1 MADPERPRHRIRHDP
16 TVSRSD
22 GASGCSA
29 RTSGVHDPG
38 REQTDRRRGGA
49 RRDLSDEERETDRGL
64 RGLIGSGTSQ
74 VSVTAALRARDAAR
88 PTDNDITEAEQR
100 LVIVRR
106 NWVPPDAPS
115 RAR

>member
-1 MADPERPRHRIRHDP
+1 MADPERPRHRMRHDP

-38 REQTDRRRGGA
+38 REQIDRRGGEG
-49 RRDLSDEERETDRGL
+49 RDLSDEERETDRGL

-88 PTDNDITEAEQR
+88 PTDEEIAEAEQR